1 MQLFRNIRHT
11 IWMMVNL
18 AAAIALLLAD
28 LAVWVPPSVVP
39 LCSVLAVGFEWLLV
53 LNILLALTWLLTHRK
68 RFALLG
74 MVAVLLSMGG
84 VLRTVSHGR
93 PSPQAEGREL
103 TVLTYNTH
111 MCQLLRKAPKNDVLR
126 YIRESDADV
135 VCLQEYEVRRD
146 SYYLTF
152 QEAKRYLADRYPY
165 TYFDFAIHNRRRQY
179 GTAVYSK
186 YPLEG
191 KHTVPYESRGNIS
204 SCCDVVLGDD
214 TIRLITNHL
223 ESNSFTRDELATEDM
238 WSERDGLETE
248 RLKEKGRGVLRKMK
262 SAYLK
267 REQEARAVR
276 CEIDQSPY
284 PVLVV
289 GDFNDVPTSYTYHTI
304 RGRDLQDAFLTTSWG
319 QLGHS
324 FVHRG
329 LGLRIDYVLTS
340 SSLRAV
346 SYRVDKVDYSDHYPV
361 LVTLRY

>member
-1 MQLFRNIRHT
+1 ML
-11 IWMMVNL
+11 VNL
-18 AAAIALLLAD
+18 AAAAALLLAD
-28 LAVWVPPSVVP
+28 LAVMVPPSVMP
-39 LCSVLAVGFEWLLV
+39 LCSVLAVGFEWLLG
-53 LNILLALTWLLTHRK
+53 LNILLALSWLLTHRK
-68 RFALLG
+68 HFALLG
-74 MVAVLLSMGG
+74 AATLLLSMCG

-93 PSPQAEGREL
+93 PSPTDEGREL

-126 YIRESDADV
+126 YIRESGADV
-135 VCLQEYEVRRD
+135 VCLQEYDVRRD

-152 QEAKRYLADRYPY
+152 QEAKRYLTDLYPY
-165 TYFDFAIHNRRRQY
+165 TYYDFVIHNQHRQY
-179 GTAVYSK
+179 GAAVYSK
-186 YPLEG
+186 YPLVG

-223 ESNSFTRDELATEDM
+223 ESNSFTRDELATEGM
-238 WSERDGLETE
+238 WSEQDGLETE
-248 RLKEKGRGVLRKMK
+248 RLKEKGRGLLRKMK

-267 REQEARAVR
+267 RELEAKAVR
-276 CEIDQSPY
+276 AEIDQSPY

-289 GDFNDVPTSYTYHTI
+289 GDFNDVPASYTYHTI

-319 QLGHS
+319 KLGHS

-340 SSLRAV
+340 PAIRAE